1 MFGRGEGRVPQL
13 SRRTIDNWMDK
24 LNDTLLSLVLE
35 CMQSSLEG
43 KASRVYR
50 VQHTQGNTV
59 ILYAPV
65 GKDGKL
71 KSSVVVVVIVIHSQ
85 R

>member
-1 MFGRGEGRVPQL
+1 MFERGDGRVPQL
-13 SRRTIDNWMDK
+13 RSRRTIDNWMDK
-24 LNDTLLSLVLE
+24 LNDALLSLVLE
-35 CMQSSLEG
+35 CMKSSLEE

-71 KSSVVVVVIVIHSQ
+71 KSSVVVVIHSQ